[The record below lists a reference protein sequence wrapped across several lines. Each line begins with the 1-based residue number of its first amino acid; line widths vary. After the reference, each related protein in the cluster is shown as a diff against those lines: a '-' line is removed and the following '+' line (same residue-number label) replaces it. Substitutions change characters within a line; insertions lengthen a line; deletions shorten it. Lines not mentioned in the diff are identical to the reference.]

1 MDLEI
6 HQALTAEEIEHVKQI
21 TNTGNLYYDY
31 DPLIEQARNHAFYVC
46 RQFNQT
52 FAQTGH
58 GEMQLM
64 MDLFG
69 DLGNHA
75 EIGKGFITEFGF
87 NLHVGDHFY
96 AGQNLKVIDCNV
108 IKIGDYV
115 QVGDNCGIYT
125 SNHAFD
131 PQKRADHWCSDHPIT
146 IGSHVSIGN
155 DVTVLPG
162 ITIGANTVIRS
173 GSIVTHD
180 LPANVVAVG
189 APCTVIKNLSDRAE

>member
-1 MDLEI
+1 M
-6 HQALTAEEIEHVKQI
+6 HQALTAAEIEHVKKI
-21 TNTGNLYYDY
+21 TNTGELYYDY

-52 FAQTGH
+52 FTPNGQGK
-58 GEMQLM
+58 MQLM
-64 MDLFG
+64 ATLFG
-69 DLGNHA
+69 DLGTHA

-96 AGQNLKVIDCNV
+96 ARQNLKVIDCNV
-108 IKIGDYV
+108 IQIGDYV

-146 IGSHVSIGN
+146 IGSHVSIEN
-155 DVTVLPG
+155 DVTILPG
-162 ITIGANTVIRS
+162 ITIGDNTVIRS
-173 GSIVTHD
+173 GSVVTHD

>member
-1 MDLEI
+1 M
-6 HQALTAEEIEHVKQI
+6 HQALTAAEIEHVKKI
-21 TNTGNLYYDY
+21 TNTGELYYDY

-52 FAQTGH
+52 FATNRQ

-64 MDLFG
+64 ADLFG
-69 DLGNHA
+69 DLGSYA

-87 NLHVGDHFY
+87 NLHVGDYFY

-115 QVGDNCGIYT
+115 TIGDNCGIYT

-146 IGSHVSIGN
+146 IGNRVSVGN
-155 DVTVLPG
+155 DVTILPN
-162 ITIGANTVIRS
+162 ITIGDNTVVQS
-173 GSIVTHD
+173 GSVVTHD
-180 LPANVVAVG
+180 LPANVVAAG
-189 APCTVIKNLSDRAE
+189 APCTVIENLSDKAE

>member
-1 MDLEI
+1 M
-6 HQALTAEEIEHVKQI
+6 HQALTAAEIEHVKQI
-21 TNTGNLYYDY
+21 TNTGELYYDY

-52 FAQTGH
+52 FAANRQ

-64 MDLFG
+64 ADLFG
-69 DLGNHA
+69 DLGSYA

-87 NLHVGDHFY
+87 NLHVGDYFY

-115 QVGDNCGIYT
+115 TIGDNCGIYT

-146 IGSHVSIGN
+146 IGNRVSVGN
-155 DVTVLPG
+155 DVTILPN
-162 ITIGANTVIRS
+162 ITIGDNTVVQS
-173 GSIVTHD
+173 GSVVTHD
-180 LPANVVAVG
+180 LPANVVAAG
-189 APCTVIKNLSDRAE
+189 APCTVIENLSDKAE

>member
-1 MDLEI
+1 M
-6 HQALTAEEIEHVKQI
+6 HQALTAAEIEHVKKI
-21 TNTGNLYYDY
+21 TNTGELYYDY

-52 FAQTGH
+52 FATNRQ

-64 MDLFG
+64 ADLFG
-69 DLGNHA
+69 DLGSYA

-96 AGQNLKVIDCNV
+96 TGQNLKVIDCNV
-108 IKIGDYV
+108 IQIGNYV
-115 QVGDNCGIYT
+115 QIGDNCGIYT

-155 DVTVLPG
+155 DVTILPD
-162 ITIGANTVIRS
+162 ITIGDNTVIRS
-173 GSIVTHD
+173 GSVVTHD

-189 APCTVIKNLSDRAE
+189 APCTMIKNLSDRAE

>member
-1 MDLEI
+1 M
-6 HQALTAEEIEHVKQI
+6 HQALTTKEIEHVKKI
-21 TNTGNLYYDY
+21 TNTGELYYDY

-52 FAQTGH
+52 FTPNGQGK
-58 GEMQLM
+58 MQLM
-64 MDLFG
+64 TTLFG
-69 DLGNHA
+69 DLGDHA

-115 QVGDNCGIYT
+115 TVGDNCGIYT

-131 PQKRADHWCSDHPIT
+131 PQKRANHWCSDHPIT
-146 IGSHVSIGN
+146 IGSHVSVGN
-155 DVTVLPG
+155 DVTVLPN
-162 ITIGANTVIRS
+162 ITIGDNTVIQS
-173 GSIVTHD
+173 GSVVTHD
-180 LPANVVAVG
+180 LPANVIAAG
-189 APCTVIKNLSDRAE
+189 APCVVIKNLSDKAE

>member
-1 MDLEI
+1 M
-6 HQALTAEEIEHVKQI
+6 HQALTAAEIEHVKKI
-21 TNTGNLYYDY
+21 TNTGELYYDY

-52 FAQTGH
+52 FATNRQ

-64 MDLFG
+64 ADLFG
-69 DLGNHA
+69 DLGSYA

-96 AGQNLKVIDCNV
+96 TGQNLKVIDCNV
-108 IKIGDYV
+108 IQIGDYV
-115 QVGDNCGIYT
+115 QIGDNCGIYT

-146 IGSHVSIGN
+146 IGSHVSVGN
-155 DVTVLPG
+155 DVTILPN
-162 ITIGANTVIRS
+162 ITIGDHTVVQS
-173 GSIVTHD
+173 GSVITQD
-180 LPANVVAVG
+180 LRANVVAAG
-189 APCTVIKNLSDRAE
+189 TSCTVIENLSDKAE

>member
-1 MDLEI
+1 M
-6 HQALTAEEIEHVKQI
+6 HQALTAAEIEHVKKI
-21 TNTGNLYYDY
+21 TNTGELYYDY

-52 FAQTGH
+52 FATNRQ

-64 MDLFG
+64 ADLFG
-69 DLGNHA
+69 DLGSYA

-96 AGQNLKVIDCNV
+96 VGQDLKVIDCNV
-108 IKIGDYV
+108 IQIGDYV
-115 QVGDNCGIYT
+115 QIGDNCGIYT

-155 DVTVLPG
+155 DVTILPD
-162 ITIGANTVIRS
+162 ITIGDNTVIRS
-173 GSIVTHD
+173 GSVVTHD

>member
-1 MDLEI
+1 M
-6 HQALTAEEIEHVKQI
+6 HQALTAAEIEHVKKI
-21 TNTGNLYYDY
+21 TNTGELYYDY

-52 FAQTGH
+52 FTPNGQGK
-58 GEMQLM
+58 MQLM
-64 MDLFG
+64 ATLFG
-69 DLGNHA
+69 DLGDHA

-115 QVGDNCGIYT
+115 TVGDNCGIYT

-131 PQKRADHWCSDHPIT
+131 PQKRANHWCSDHPIT
-146 IGSHVSIGN
+146 IGSHVSVGN
-155 DVTVLPG
+155 DVTVLPN
-162 ITIGANTVIRS
+162 ITIGDNTVIQS
-173 GSIVTHD
+173 GSVVTHD
-180 LPANVVAVG
+180 LPANVIAAG
-189 APCTVIKNLSDRAE
+189 APCVVIKNLSDKVE

>member
-1 MDLEI
+1 M
-6 HQALTAEEIEHVKQI
+6 HQALTAAEIEHVKKI
-21 TNTGNLYYDY
+21 TNTGELYYDY

-52 FAQTGH
+52 FATNRQ

-64 MDLFG
+64 ADLFG
-69 DLGNHA
+69 DLGSYA

-96 AGQNLKVIDCNV
+96 TGQNLKVIYCNV
-108 IKIGDYV
+108 LQIGDYV
-115 QVGDNCGIYT
+115 QIGDNCGIYT

-155 DVTVLPG
+155 DVTILPD
-162 ITIGANTVIRS
+162 ITIGDNTVIRS
-173 GSIVTHD
+173 GSVVTHD

>member
-1 MDLEI
+1 M
-6 HQALTAEEIEHVKQI
+6 HQALTAAEIEHVKQI
-21 TNTGNLYYDY
+21 TNTGELYYDY

-52 FAQTGH
+52 FAANRQ

-64 MDLFG
+64 ADLFG
-69 DLGNHA
+69 DLGSYA

-87 NLHVGDHFY
+87 NLHVGDYFY

-115 QVGDNCGIYT
+115 TIGDNCGIYT

-146 IGSHVSIGN
+146 IGNRVSVGN
-155 DVTVLPG
+155 DVTILPN
-162 ITIGANTVIRS
+162 ITIGDNTVVQS
-173 GSIVTHD
+173 GSVVTHD
-180 LPANVVAVG
+180 LPANVVAAG
-189 APCTVIKNLSDRAE
+189 APCMVIENLSDKAE

>member
-1 MDLEI
+1 M
-6 HQALTAEEIEHVKQI
+6 HQALTAAEIEHVKKI
-21 TNTGNLYYDY
+21 TNTGELYYDY

-52 FAQTGH
+52 FTPNGQGK
-58 GEMQLM
+58 MQLM
-64 MDLFG
+64 ATLFG
-69 DLGNHA
+69 DLGTHA

-96 AGQNLKVIDCNV
+96 ARQNLKVIDCNV
-108 IKIGDYV
+108 IQIGDYV

-146 IGSHVSIGN
+146 IGSHVSIEN
-155 DVTVLPG
+155 DVTILPG
-162 ITIGANTVIRS
+162 ITIGDNTVIRS
-173 GSIVTHD
+173 GSVVTHD
-180 LPANVVAVG
+180 LPANVVAAG
-189 APCTVIKNLSDRAE
+189 TPCTVIENLSDKAE

>member
-1 MDLEI
+1 M
-6 HQALTAEEIEHVKQI
+6 HQALTAAEIEHVKKI
-21 TNTGNLYYDY
+21 TNTGELYYDY

-52 FAQTGH
+52 FAANRQ

-64 MDLFG
+64 ADLFG
-69 DLGNHA
+69 DLGSYA

-87 NLHVGDHFY
+87 NLHVGDYFY

-115 QVGDNCGIYT
+115 TIGDNCGIYT

-146 IGSHVSIGN
+146 IGNRVSVGN
-155 DVTVLPG
+155 DVTILPN
-162 ITIGANTVIRS
+162 ITIGDNTVVQS
-173 GSIVTHD
+173 GSVVTHD
-180 LPANVVAVG
+180 LPANVVAAG
-189 APCTVIKNLSDRAE
+189 APCTVIENLSDKAE

>member
-1 MDLEI
+1 M
-6 HQALTAEEIEHVKQI
+6 HQALTAAEIEHVKQI
-21 TNTGNLYYDY
+21 TNTGELYYDY

-52 FAQTGH
+52 FAANRQ

-64 MDLFG
+64 ADLFG
-69 DLGNHA
+69 DLGSYA

-87 NLHVGDHFY
+87 NLHVGDYFY

-115 QVGDNCGIYT
+115 TIGDNCGIYT

-146 IGSHVSIGN
+146 IGNRVSVGN
-155 DVTVLPG
+155 DVTILPN
-162 ITIGANTVIRS
+162 ITIGDNTVVQL
-173 GSIVTHD
+173 GSVVTHD
-180 LPANVVAVG
+180 LPANVVAAG
-189 APCTVIKNLSDRAE
+189 APCTVIENLSDKAE

>member
-1 MDLEI
+1 M
-6 HQALTAEEIEHVKQI
+6 HQALTAAEIEHVKKI
-21 TNTGNLYYDY
+21 TNTGELYYDY

-52 FAQTGH
+52 FTPNGQGK
-58 GEMQLM
+58 MQLM
-64 MDLFG
+64 ATLFG
-69 DLGNHA
+69 DLGDHA

-115 QVGDNCGIYT
+115 TVGDNCGIYT

-131 PQKRADHWCSDHPIT
+131 PQKRANHWCSDHPIT
-146 IGSHVSIGN
+146 IGSHVSIEN
-155 DVTVLPG
+155 DVTILPN
-162 ITIGANTVIRS
+162 ITIGDNTVVRS
-173 GSIVTHD
+173 GSVVTHD
-180 LPANVVAVG
+180 LPANVVAAG
-189 APCTVIKNLSDRAE
+189 APCVVIKNLSDKAE

>member
-1 MDLEI
+1 M
-6 HQALTAEEIEHVKQI
+6 HQALTAAEIEHVKKI
-21 TNTGNLYYDY
+21 TNTGELYYDY

-52 FAQTGH
+52 FATNRQ

-64 MDLFG
+64 ADLFG
-69 DLGNHA
+69 DLGSYA

-96 AGQNLKVIDCNV
+96 TGQNLKVIDCNV
-108 IKIGDYV
+108 IQIGDYV
-115 QVGDNCGIYT
+115 QIGDNCGIYT

-155 DVTVLPG
+155 DVTILPD
-162 ITIGANTVIRS
+162 ITIGDNTVIRS
-173 GSIVTHD
+173 GSVVTHD

>member
-1 MDLEI
+1 M
-6 HQALTAEEIEHVKQI
+6 HQALTAAEIEHVKKI
-21 TNTGNLYYDY
+21 TNTGELYYDY

-52 FAQTGH
+52 FTPNGQGK
-58 GEMQLM
+58 MQLM
-64 MDLFG
+64 ATLFG
-69 DLGNHA
+69 DLGTHA

-96 AGQNLKVIDCNV
+96 ARQNLKVIDCNV
-108 IKIGDYV
+108 IQIGDYV

-146 IGSHVSIGN
+146 IGSHVSIEN
-155 DVTVLPG
+155 DVTILPE
-162 ITIGANTVIRS
+162 ITIGDNTVIRS
-173 GSIVTHD
+173 GSVVTHD
-180 LPANVVAVG
+180 LPANVVAAG
-189 APCTVIKNLSDRAE
+189 TPCTVIENLSDKAE

>member
-1 MDLEI
+1 M
-6 HQALTAEEIEHVKQI
+6 HQALTAAEIEHVKQI
-21 TNTGNLYYDY
+21 TNTGELYYDY

-52 FAQTGH
+52 FAANRQ

-64 MDLFG
+64 ADLFG
-69 DLGNHA
+69 DLGSHA

-87 NLHVGDHFY
+87 NLHVGDYFY

-115 QVGDNCGIYT
+115 QIGDNCGIYT

-131 PQKRADHWCSDHPIT
+131 PQKRADHWCSEHPIT
-146 IGSHVSIGN
+146 IGNRVSVGN
-155 DVTVLPG
+155 DVTILPN
-162 ITIGANTVIRS
+162 ITIGDNTVVQS
-173 GSIVTHD
+173 GSVVTHD
-180 LPANVVAVG
+180 LPANVVAAG
-189 APCTVIKNLSDRAE
+189 APCEIVSNISI

>member
-1 MDLEI
+1 M
-6 HQALTAEEIEHVKQI
+6 HQALTAAEIEHVKKI
-21 TNTGNLYYDY
+21 TNTGELYYDY

-52 FAQTGH
+52 FTPNGQGK
-58 GEMQLM
+58 MQLM
-64 MDLFG
+64 ATLFG
-69 DLGNHA
+69 DLGDHA

-115 QVGDNCGIYT
+115 TVGDNCGIYT

-131 PQKRADHWCSDHPIT
+131 PQKRANHWCSDHPIT
-146 IGSHVSIGN
+146 IGSHVSVGN
-155 DVTVLPG
+155 DVTVLPN
-162 ITIGANTVIRS
+162 IKIGDNTVIQS
-173 GSIVTHD
+173 GSVVTHD
-180 LPANVVAVG
+180 LPANVIAAG
-189 APCTVIKNLSDRAE
+189 APCVVIKNLSDKAE

>member
-1 MDLEI
+1 M
-6 HQALTAEEIEHVKQI
+6 HQALTAAEIEHVKKI
-21 TNTGNLYYDY
+21 TNTGELYYDY

-52 FAQTGH
+52 FTPNGQGK
-58 GEMQLM
+58 MQLM
-64 MDLFG
+64 ATLFG
-69 DLGNHA
+69 DLGTHA

-96 AGQNLKVIDCNV
+96 ARQNLKVIDCNV
-108 IKIGDYV
+108 IQIGDYV

-146 IGSHVSIGN
+146 IGSHVSIEN
-155 DVTVLPG
+155 DVTILPE
-162 ITIGANTVIRS
+162 ITIGDNTVIRS
-173 GSIVTHD
+173 GSVVTHD
-180 LPANVVAVG
+180 LPANVVAAG
-189 APCTVIKNLSDRAE
+189 APCTVIENLSDKAE

>member
-6 HQALTAEEIEHVKQI
+6 HQALTAEEIEHVKKI
-21 TNTGNLYYDY
+21 TNTGELYYDY

-52 FAQTGH
+52 FATNRQ

-64 MDLFG
+64 ADLFG
-69 DLGNHA
+69 DLGSYA

-96 AGQNLKVIDCNV
+96 TGQNLNVIDCNV
-108 IKIGDYV
+108 IQIGDYV
-115 QVGDNCGIYT
+115 QIGDNCGIYT

-155 DVTVLPG
+155 DVTILPD
-162 ITIGANTVIRS
+162 ITIGDNTVIRS
-173 GSIVTHD
+173 GSVVTHD